1 MTGIWQW
8 FTANSIWILIIA
20 AGTLCFTIFS
30 WSFLQARIE
39 TWVSPKWRKN
49 MIKASSLLHW
59 SLERI
64 TLVLVATAAVV
75 IVFSRQ
81 VIHELITIDI
91 MTEWVVKHGIFL
103 LVIILVSY
111 IVYRIFKTVLP
122 RLVVSSVKSRGKGRK
137 AKAEMAKRSQTLTD
151 MLGGILR
158 IIIITIATFSILNE
172 IGVPIAPLLAGAGI
186 VGIAVGFG
194 AQHLIKDFI
203 NGLFILLEDQYN
215 KGDVVKISGIAGQV
229 EDINLRRTIL
239 RDLDGLVHS
248 IPNGEITTASNYTK
262 GWSRVNLDIS
272 VSYQENLDHVIEVIN
287 RVCDTLAS
295 DEYFKAK
302 ILKTP
307 QVLRVSNFGA
317 SGIDIKILGDTQ
329 PLAQWEVTGEI
340 RKRIKKAFDEEGIE
354 IPWPH
359 IKLYFGQDKT
369 LKTFLC
375 NTCEHP
381 NIPENRF
388 CSNCG
393 SPLDS
398 LKTSLVDTKPASNAV
413 HKPVKENSGNS

>member
-8 FTANSIWILIIA
+8 FIANSIWILIIA
-20 AGTLCFTIFS
+20 SCTLFFTFFS
-30 WSFLQARIE
+30 RSFIQTRIK
-39 TWVSPKWRKN
+39 TWVPPKWRKN
-49 MIKASSLLHW
+49 MVKAISLLHW
-59 SLERI
+59 SIEGI
-64 TLVLVATAAVV
+64 TLVLIATAAMA
-75 IVFSRQ
+75 IVLSRQ
-81 VIHELITIDI
+81 GIHELISIDMI
-91 MTEWVVKHGIFL
+91 TEWVVKHGIFL
-103 LVIILVSY
+103 LVIVLVSF
-111 IVYRIFKTVLP
+111 IVYHLFKIVLP
-122 RLVVSSVKSRGKGRK
+122 KLVESSVKTRGKGRK
-137 AKAEMAKRSQTLTD
+137 AKAEMAKRSQTLSD

-158 IIIITIATFSILNE
+158 IVIITIATFSIIDE

-186 VGIAVGFG
+186 IGIAVGFG
-194 AQHLIKDFI
+194 AQHLIKDFL
-203 NGLFILLEDQYN
+203 NGLFILMEDQYN

-229 EDINLRRTIL
+229 EDINLRRTTL

-287 RVCDTLAS
+287 KVCDTLAG

-317 SGIDIKILGDTQ
+317 SGIDIKVIGDTQ

-359 IKLYFGQDKT
+359 IKLFFGQEKT
-369 LKTFLC
+369 LETFLC
-375 NTCEHP
+375 NTCAHP
-381 NIPENRF
+381 NLPGNRF

-398 LKTSLVDTKPASNAV
+398 LKTSLVNTKPASNVV
-413 HKPVKENSGNS
+413 HKPVKEDSGNS

>member
-39 TWVSPKWRKN
+39 IWVSPKWRKN
-49 MIKASSLLHW
+49 MIKASSFLHW
-59 SLERI
+59 SIERI
-64 TLVLVATAAVV
+64 TLVLIATAAVV
-75 IVFSRQ
+75 IVLSRQ
-81 VIHELITIDI
+81 VIHELITIDMI
-91 MTEWVVKHGIFL
+91 TEWVVKHGIFL

-158 IIIITIATFSILNE
+158 IIIITIAASSILNE
-172 IGVPIAPLLAGAGI
+172 IGVPIAPLLAGVGI
-186 VGIAVGFG
+186 IGIAVGFG

-203 NGLFILLEDQYN
+203 NGLFILLKDQYN

-272 VSYQENLDHVIEVIN
+272 VSYLENLDHVIEVIN
-287 RVCDTLAS
+287 KVCDTLAS

-307 QVLRVSNFGA
+307 QVLRVSRYLEILNLLP
-317 SGIDIKILGDTQ
+317 SG
-329 PLAQWEVTGEI
+329 
-340 RKRIKKAFDEEGIE
+340 R
-354 IPWPH
+354 
-359 IKLYFGQDKT
+359 
-369 LKTFLC
+369 
-375 NTCEHP
+375 
-381 NIPENRF
+381 
-388 CSNCG
+388 
-393 SPLDS
+393 
-398 LKTSLVDTKPASNAV
+398 
-413 HKPVKENSGNS
+413 

>member
-1 MTGIWQW
+1 MIGIWQW
-8 FTANSIWILIIA
+8 FTANSIWILTIA
-20 AGTLCFTIFS
+20 ACALFFSVLS
-30 WSFLQARIE
+30 WSLIRTRIK
-39 TWVSPKWRKN
+39 KWAPNKWLN
-49 MIKASSLLHW
+49 NIIKLISILHW
-59 SLERI
+59 SIEGI
-64 TLVLVATAAVV
+64 TLGFVAAAAVA
-75 IVFSRQ
+75 IVLSREG
-81 VIHELITIDI
+81 VHGLITTDMIN
-91 MTEWVVKHGIFL
+91 EWVIKHGIFIF
-103 LVIILVSY
+103 VIIVVSY
-111 IVYRIFKTVLP
+111 IAYYIFKKVLP
-122 RLVVSSVKSRGKGRK
+122 KLVESSVKTRGKGRK
-137 AKAEMAKRSQTLTD
+137 AKAEMAKRSETLTG
-151 MLGGILR
+151 MLSGIIG
-158 IIIITIATFSILNE
+158 IIIIVIALFSILDE
-172 IGVPIAPLLAGAGI
+172 AGVPIAPLLAGAGI

-194 AQHLIKDFI
+194 AQHLIKDFL

-229 EDINLRRTIL
+229 EEINLRRTTL

-287 RVCDTLAS
+287 NVCDTLAS
-295 DEYFKAK
+295 DEYFKPK

-359 IKLYFGQDKT
+359 IKLFFGQEKT
-369 LKTFLC
+369 IETLLC
-375 NTCEHP
+375 NTCKHP
-381 NIPENRF
+381 NMPGNRF

-393 SPLDS
+393 SPLDY
-398 LKTSLVDTKPASNAV
+398 LKTPLVNTEPAANPI
-413 HKPVKENSGNS
+413 HEPVKEDAGN